1 MKVHR
6 FGQLLKAELLICV
19 IYTIVK
25 QKIPRRKIMNQQ
37 IKNALASY
45 GRSVLG
51 AATAMYA
58 SGVTDPQTLAYS
70 LLGALVPVIL
80 RAANP
85 SDTAFGKMPSVEEVD
100 KAVRSAK
107 VVKKTAKK
115 APAKKSSGGGS
126 THQVK

>member
-1 MKVHR
+1 
-6 FGQLLKAELLICV
+6 
-19 IYTIVK
+19 
-25 QKIPRRKIMNQQ
+25 MNQQ

-85 SDTAFGKMPSVEEVD
+85 SDPAFGKMPSVDEVD
-100 KAVRSAK
+100 AAVKSAK
-107 VVKKTAKK
+107 VVKKAAKK
-115 APAKKSSGGGS
+115 TPAKKSSGGGNIN
-126 THQVK
+126 QVK